1 MKKTVFSI
9 AIRLLKFVRPLLS
22 GMIFSISMGIAGH
35 ASAIAVMTFAALFLC
50 SAAGLISSFSPTFF
64 GSILLFFAFIR
75 GALHYLEQYKGHD
88 IAFRLLAKIRSDL
101 FKSLRHLA
109 PAKLVEKKSGDI
121 VTSLM
126 ADIEIIEVFFAHTI
140 APVSIAV
147 AMYIILVAFFFTI
160 HPVLGWM
167 MAAFYLL
174 EAVLVPM
181 MSFRF
186 ARKSG
191 RQYRRVMSNLN
202 SFLIDSLQGMKEL
215 ILFGK
220 AADRIENMK
229 YRTVSLHGAS
239 ASLKKHE
246 GFIAGMNDLLIT
258 VASSSILA
266 VGVVLFKSGQISETE
281 VIVSFITAVSSF
293 GSFVAISFLSNT
305 VTNTFAAAERIFAI
319 QDELP
324 LVMDSENAVEM
335 KEEFAPSIRCEK
347 VTFGYKNEVI
357 LKDLDFN
364 VKPGCKIAIKG
375 ESGSGKTTL
384 LRLLLRFWDTDSG
397 SIKIRNQNIRN
408 VTTGS
413 LRENVSSLS
422 QDTYLFKGTIAENI
436 ALGKKNAQFYQI
448 EDAAKKAEIHDFIQ
462 TLPDGYDTEVGE
474 LGGKLSGG
482 ERQRLGI
489 ARTILNDADVILLDE
504 MTSSLDVLN
513 ESAILKTIKE
523 TMLDKTVVTVTHRD
537 TVAKKSDM
545 IFNIK
550 SEEKK

>member
-1 MKKTVFSI
+1 MKKTAFSI
-9 AIRLLKFVRPLLS
+9 SIRLLKFVRPLLK
-22 GMIFSISMGIAGH
+22 GMIFSISMGVAGH
-35 ASAIAVMTFAALFLC
+35 VSAIAVMTFSALFLC
-50 SAAGLISSFSPTFF
+50 SAAGLISSFSPTVF
-64 GSILLFFAFIR
+64 GVGLLFFAVVR

-101 FKSLRHLA
+101 FESLRHLA

-140 APVSIAV
+140 APVSIAI
-147 AMYIILVAFFFTI
+147 AMYIILVIFFFTI
-160 HPVLGWM
+160 HPFLGVM
-167 MAAFYLL
+167 MAVFYLL
-174 EAVLVPM
+174 EAVVIPM
-181 MSFRF
+181 TSFSF

-191 RQYRRVMSNLN
+191 RQYRWVMSNLN

-220 AADRIENMK
+220 AADKIGEMK
-229 YRTVSLHGAS
+229 ARTVSLHGAS
-239 ASLKKHE
+239 GSLKKHE
-246 GFIAGMNDLLIT
+246 GFIAGMNDLFIT
-258 VASSSILA
+258 IASSSVLA
-266 VGVVLFKSGQISETE
+266 VGVVLFKNGQISETE

-293 GSFVAISFLSNT
+293 GSFIALSFLSNT

-319 QDELP
+319 QDEIP
-324 LVMDSENAVEM
+324 QVVDDESAGTMT
-335 KEEFAPSIRCEK
+335 EEFAPSIECK
-347 VTFGYKNEVI
+347 DVTFGYKNEVI
-357 LKDLDFN
+357 LKDLDFK
-364 VKPGCKIAIKG
+364 VKPGCKIAIQG

-384 LRLLLRFWDTDSG
+384 LRLLLRFWDADSG
-397 SIKIRNQNIRN
+397 SIKIRKQNIKN

-422 QDTYLFKGTIAENI
+422 QETYLFNGTISENI
-436 ALGKKNAQFYQI
+436 ALGKKNAQFDEI

-489 ARTILNDADVILLDE
+489 ARTILNDADIILLDE

-513 ESAILKTIKE
+513 ESAIMKTIKE
-523 TMLDKTVVTVTHRD
+523 TMEDKTVVTVTHRD
-537 TVAKKSDM
+537 TVAKKSDV

-550 SEEKK
+550 SEGKK